1 MTITPWT
8 IYFITVLGDIRTA
21 ARFLTIVGAA
31 VIALQVLYACLC
43 FDVGL
48 NDCTV
53 IEKLKEMKGFF
64 KKVVAAIAV
73 CGALTIFVPS
83 STTLAAMYVLPA
95 VVNSEFV
102 QELPKDL
109 VELARTYV
117 RNLIEEQKK

>member
-8 IYFITVLGDIRTA
+8 IYLITVLGNIKYA
-21 ARFLTIVGAA
+21 ATCLTTVVFCAIAFAVFLCFLCSTDPDSLVENLKKAKRLFKNAIAA
-31 VIALQVLYACLC
+31 V
-43 FDVGL
+43 
-48 NDCTV
+48 
-53 IEKLKEMKGFF
+53 
-64 KKVVAAIAV
+64 AV

-102 QELPKDL
+102 QELPKEL